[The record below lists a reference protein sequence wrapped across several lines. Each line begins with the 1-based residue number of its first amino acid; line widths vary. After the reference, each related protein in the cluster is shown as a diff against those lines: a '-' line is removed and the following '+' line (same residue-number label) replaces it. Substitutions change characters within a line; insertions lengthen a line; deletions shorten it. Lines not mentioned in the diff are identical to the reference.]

1 MSDTT
6 STPGAPDWI
15 AQHAAHRTAAQIPTD
30 QPRAVAAYLRT
41 LLSQCTEYAT
51 TPNGGPMTEVVPVE
65 QIRHALR
72 YLTSL

>member
-6 STPGAPDWI
+6 STHSVPDWI
-15 AQHAAHRTAAQIPTD
+15 AQHAARRTAAQIPTD
-30 QPRAVAAYLRT
+30 QPHAVAAYLRT

-51 TPNGGPMTEVVPVE
+51 TPSGGPMTEVVPVE

-72 YLTSL
+72 HLATL

>member
-6 STPGAPDWI
+6 STPDWI
-15 AQHAAHRTAAQIPTD
+15 AQHAARRTAAQIPTD
-30 QPRAVAAYLRT
+30 QPRAVAVYLRT

-51 TPNGGPMTEVVPVE
+51 TTTGGPMTEVVPVE